1 VARRPYQEKKRMQNL
16 LIASLAILTLSSCSS
31 IPNIIDINSSP
42 VERPPLVVPD
52 VDEFTTRP
60 IEWTVV
66 TPENQDQVFQDLNN
80 EDIDV
85 VLYAITDDGYK
96 NLSLN
101 MADIIKLVK
110 QQKSIIAAYEK
121 YNNEEEE

>member
-1 VARRPYQEKKRMQNL
+1 MQNL